1 MKTLFE
7 TLEEARKYKFLGP
20 LPIESHIRNGEG
32 FLEVLTGLSLNVNAP
47 HTLVDIGSG
56 GGIPALVIA
65 EKYPHWN
72 FLLVERK
79 AKRANFLSWA
89 VENTKFGEN
98 IEIFLGEAE
107 IAARNSEFEAK
118 ADFVTARSFA
128 PPPKTAECG
137 CRFLKKGGH
146 MVVSEPPNAQ
156 KRWPAADLSLLG
168 LVARAVKQPNYG
180 TFQVLELTHFPDQKY
195 PRTPRAIN
203 KKALW

>member
-1 MKTLFE
+1 MKTLLE

-32 FLEVLTGLSLNVNAP
+32 FLEVLTRLSLNINAP
-47 HTLVDIGSG
+47 HLLVDIGSG

-65 EKYPHWN
+65 ERYPHWN

-89 VENTKFGEN
+89 VENTIFGEN

-107 IAARNSEFEAK
+107 IAARNSEFEGK

-137 CRFLKKGGH
+137 CRFLKKRGH
-146 MVVSEPPNAQ
+146 MVVSEPPRAQ
-156 KRWPAADLSLLG
+156 ERWPAAELSLLG
-168 LVARAVKQPNYG
+168 LGAKEVKQPHYG
-180 TFQVLELTHFPDQKY
+180 TFQVLELTHFPEQKY
-195 PRTPRAIN
+195 PRSPRAIN
-203 KKALW
+203 KKPLW

>member
-7 TLEEARKYKFLGP
+7 TLEQAQKYKFLGP
-20 LPIESHIRNGEG
+20 LPIENHIKNGEG
-32 FLEVLTGLSLNVNAP
+32 FLEVLTRLSLNVNAP
-47 HTLVDIGSG
+47 IRLVDIGSG

-65 EKYPHWN
+65 EKYPHWS

-79 AKRANFLSWA
+79 AKRASFLSWA
-89 VENTKFGEN
+89 VENTVFGEN

-107 IAARNSEFEAK
+107 IAARDREFEGK

-137 CRFLKKGGH
+137 CRFLKKGGY
-146 MVVSEPPNAQ
+146 MVVSEPPKAE
-156 KRWPAADLSLLG
+156 KRWPTAELSLLG
-168 LVARAVKQPNYG
+168 LETREVKKPNYG
-180 TFQVLELTHFPDQKY
+180 TFQVLELTHIPDQIY
-195 PRTPRAIN
+195 PRSPKTIN